1 MHRSRRPTPAVR
13 LQAAPIQNSVTSSID
28 IGFATRTTAPS
39 RKTPNYNLSTRKVTT
54 CVRPT
59 LDTNVASTNLQERK
73 LTTSTIRPI
82 PVKFG
87 TNDQE
92 VRRKMT
98 SPGQR
103 NLPSRTKIPS
113 HSTKAS
119 VNPSTRKITQCNLT
133 KQGTFQ
139 TTSQK
144 KMSATGPSVN
154 PNKRT
159 PRPANLTIDNN
170 GGNRRKGILSP
181 KSKEAKKDLSPSR
194 RNAVCEEKDEFKA
207 ERRAVRVLMK
217 KF

>member
-13 LQAAPIQNSVTSSID
+13 LQPAPIQNSVISSID
-28 IGFATRTTAPS
+28 IGFSTPTTAPS

-59 LDTNVASTNLQERK
+59 LDTNAASRNLPERK

-82 PVKFG
+82 PIKIG
-87 TNDQE
+87 TNDQQ
-92 VRRKMT
+92 VHRKMT
-98 SPGQR
+98 SSGTKT
-103 NLPSRTKIPS
+103 LPSSTKIPS

-119 VNPSTRKITQCNLT
+119 IHPSTRKITQCNLT
-133 KQGTFQ
+133 KPGTFQ

-144 KMSATGPSVN
+144 KMSVMGPSVN

-194 RNAVCEEKDEFKA
+194 RNAVCEEKDEFQA